1 MKIRELG
8 KRKASELFDR
18 LWKVSD
24 GLDDGSMRPA
34 DAKER
39 NNNAGKMISL
49 AKIQLEYQKDKN
61 RFQDINVD
69 FLEENA
75 T

>member
-1 MKIRELG
+1 MAKAQ
-8 KRKASELFDR
+8 KRNLKLLYER

-39 NNNAGKMISL
+39 NNNAGKMIAAASLELEYRL
-49 AKIQLEYQKDKN
+49 AKKQYKDI
-61 RFQDINVD
+61 RID
-69 FLEENA
+69 FFEEDGD
-75 T
+75 